1 MFFSIRV
8 YHRMLNMVLVLH
20 GRTMLYLNSLYLL
33 IPNSQS
39 IPLPAWQQVICD
51 LLLLHRPVH
60 YCHIIDST

>member
-8 YHRMLNMVLVLH
+8 YHRMLNMVPVLH

-39 IPLPAWQQVICD
+39 IPLPAWQQVCS
-51 LLLLHRPVH
+51 L
-60 YCHIIDST
+60 